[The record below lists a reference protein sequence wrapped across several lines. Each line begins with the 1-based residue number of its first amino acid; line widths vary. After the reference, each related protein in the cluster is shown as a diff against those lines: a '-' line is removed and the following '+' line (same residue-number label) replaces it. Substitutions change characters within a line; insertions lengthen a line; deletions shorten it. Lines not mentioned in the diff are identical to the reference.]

1 MCSVSDGISQ
11 STTTTVGH
19 QRKRQTPQ
27 RHSSLS
33 RINKAFL
40 FHSQPYSCNHEFMFR
55 LFTITSSKSKG
66 SSIRPITLFRSVWHE
81 GFLHQEEATL
91 IENKIK
97 NLTQQIADIDKNR
110 TINAQSK
117 DELVKQLLNLKKE
130 YEKVTG
136 EAFEG

>member
-1 MCSVSDGISQ
+1 
-11 STTTTVGH
+11 
-19 QRKRQTPQ
+19 
-27 RHSSLS
+27 
-33 RINKAFL
+33 
-40 FHSQPYSCNHEFMFR
+40 
-55 LFTITSSKSKG
+55 
-66 SSIRPITLFRSVWHE
+66 VWHE
-81 GFLHQEEATL
+81 GFLHQEEATF

-97 NLTQQIADIDKNR
+97 HLTQQIADIDKNR